1 MVVVSIKTKL
11 KWVLAGI
18 VVLICLAILVMA
30 VSLNIRGEQWAIAAD
45 LKYSLTAGDSD
56 ERIAFLKQFGWDVE
70 EEPVEVTEVVIPET
84 FNSVYEQY
92 NEIQKQQGL
101 DLSKFG
107 GVTCKKWVYQVTNY
121 PKPGESVR
129 ATLLVADGKVIGGD
143 ISSVALDGFMTSF
156 LGENTEVKETGAQIS
171 DQVEEAAP
179 VEDTEIPADAWP
191 TD

>member
-1 MVVVSIKTKL
+1 MGVGRDRRFDL
-11 KWVLAGI
+11 PGDFGDGGFPH
-18 VVLICLAILVMA
+18 IL
-30 VSLNIRGEQWAIAAD
+30 GEQWAIAAD

-56 ERIAFLKQFGWDVE
+56 QRIAFLKQFGWDVE

-121 PKPGESVR
+121 PKPGR
-129 ATLLVADGKVIGGD
+129 AFGLLY
-143 ISSVALDGFMTSF
+143 
-156 LGENTEVKETGAQIS
+156 
-171 DQVEEAAP
+171 
-179 VEDTEIPADAWP
+179 W
-191 TD
+191 

>member
-129 ATLLVADGKVIGGD
+129 ATLLGSRWKSDWGRHQFGGVGWFHDQLFRGKHRSQG
-143 ISSVALDGFMTSF
+143 
-156 LGENTEVKETGAQIS
+156 NRYS
-171 DQVEEAAP
+171 DF
-179 VEDTEIPADAWP
+179 
-191 TD
+191 